1 MKKAEIRN
9 LFLSQRQSLA
19 VEQIQVLD
27 QQILNH
33 FRELNLSGVQ
43 YLHLFLP
50 ILAKKEVDTYAIAA
64 WLKENHPQIELV
76 LSKSNLEEH
85 TLSHFIWN
93 EQTQLAENKWGIT
106 EPQGGSAISASEL
119 DMVLVPL
126 LGFDERG
133 HRVGYGKGFYDRFL
147 AECNPQIQKI
157 GLSLFEPVAQI
168 DDTSDFDIPLDAC
181 ITPNRIWYF

>member
-9 LFLSQRQSLA
+9 LFLGQRQGLA
-19 VEQIQVLD
+19 TEQIQVMD

-33 FRELNLSGVQ
+33 FSELDMNGVQ

-50 ILAKKEVDTYAIAA
+50 ILAKKEVNTFAIAA

-76 LSKSNLEEH
+76 LSKSNFEEH

-106 EPQGGSAISASEL
+106 EPQGGSEISASEL

-147 AECNPQIQKI
+147 AECNPKIQKI